1 MNLLRRI
8 ARLLHQSRIR
18 LPEAPLRPSEL
29 RPGDWIQFHDE
40 TWRVAARRYEGG
52 RAVFTL
58 ERLFRQVETLGAAG
72 ALVVLVGPHASG
84 EPWTLKQGGSELS
97 LPPEFLVVFPV
108 V

>member
-8 ARLLHQSRIR
+8 ARLLNQSRIR

-29 RPGDWIQFHDE
+29 RPGNWIQFHDE
-40 TWRVAARRYEGG
+40 TWRVSARRYEGG

-58 ERLFRQVETLGAAG
+58 EPLFGTAG
-72 ALVVLVGPHASG
+72 ALVVLVGPRASG

>member
-8 ARLLHQSRIR
+8 KRLFDQSRIR
-18 LPEAPLRPSEL
+18 LPLAPPRAREL
-29 RPGDWIQFHDE
+29 RPGSWVQFHDE
-40 TWRVAARRYEGG
+40 TWRVATLRYEGG

-58 ERLFRQVETLGAAG
+58 ERLLRRKGGAAG
-72 ALVVLVGPHASG
+72 ALVVLVAPRASG

-97 LPPEFLVVFPV
+97 LPSEFLVVFPV

>member
-1 MNLLRRI
+1 MNLIRRI
-8 ARLLHQSRIR
+8 KRLLDQSRIR
-18 LPEAPLRPSEL
+18 LPEAPLHASEI
-29 RPGDWIQFHDE
+29 RPGSWVQFHAE
-40 TWRVAARRYEGG
+40 RWRVATRRYEGG

-58 ERLFRQVETLGAAG
+58 EPLDGTAG
-72 ALVVLVGPHASG
+72 APVVLVAPRSRG

>member
-8 ARLLHQSRIR
+8 ARLLDQSRIR

-29 RPGDWIQFHDE
+29 RPGHWIQFHDE
-40 TWRVAARRYEGG
+40 TWRGSARGYEGG

-58 ERLFRQVETLGAAG
+58 ERLFGTVGTVGTLA
-72 ALVVLVGPHASG
+72 VLIGPRASG

>member
-1 MNLLRRI
+1 MKLLRRI
-8 ARLLHQSRIR
+8 KRLLDQSRIR

-29 RPGDWIQFHDE
+29 HPGNWIQFHDE
-40 TWRVAARRYEGG
+40 TWRVTGRKLEGG

-58 ERLFRQVETLGAAG
+58 ERVVGTAG
-72 ALVVLVGPHASG
+72 ALVVLVGPRASG
-84 EPWTLKQGGSELS
+84 EPWTLKRGGSELS